1 MPGVLN
7 TVGDFLLQDTSV
19 KEIIIPNTVRTIG
32 DYAFMNC
39 KSLASVT
46 LGNGLCEIGMSAFEG
61 CTGVKSVVIPSR
73 VYSLDKAFIGRGEDQ
88 TIAFALKKSQAAKL
102 FGNEWLSGCN
112 ATIAYNG

>member
-1 MPGVLN
+1 MI
-7 TVGDFLLQDTSV
+7 T
-19 KEIIIPNTVRTIG
+19 EISEAAFTGSGLTQITLPDSVRTIG
-32 DYAFMNC
+32 NYAFMNC

-73 VYSLDKAFIGRGEDQ
+73 VYSLDKAFVGWGEDQ
-88 TIAFALKKSQAAKL
+88 TIAFALGKSQVAKL